1 MLNFYS
7 FKLKKNITI
16 KNYLQTDKLI
26 NHRSIFEKNSINFDT
41 CIFINNFKK
50 IDKNTHLKDL
60 NTNIII
66 LESDFYN
73 NNITNSS
80 PTNNNNNNNNTTK
93 TSEYHYLF
101 IKYPDLVLFIYI
113 LKKNNYDETL
123 YFLEK
128 YNLKYKQIFNII
140 KNNQKEIIEMI
151 EDDPDL
157 ITNIFRNKNINYNN
171 IINHFTRLSPHQS
184 IISQI
189 EELFPD
195 VPTENINELINV
207 FNNNVLI
214 I

>member
-7 FKLKKNITI
+7 FKFKKNITI
-16 KNYLQTDKLI
+16 ENYLQTDKLI
-26 NHRSIFEKNSINFDT
+26 NHKNFFEKNNINFDT
-41 CIFINNFKK
+41 SIFINNFKK

-60 NTNIII
+60 NHNIII
-66 LESDFYN
+66 LESDF
-73 NNITNSS
+73 
-80 PTNNNNNNNNTTK
+80 NNNNNTPNSSSTNNNTTK
-93 TSEYHYLF
+93 TSQYHHLF
-101 IKYPDLVLFIYI
+101 IKYPDLILFIYI
-113 LKKNNYDETL
+113 LKKNNYDEIL

-140 KNNQKEIIEMI
+140 KNNQNEIIEMI
-151 EDDPDL
+151 ENDPNL
-157 ITNIFRNKNINYNN
+157 LTNIFKNNSINYNTILN
-171 IINHFTRLSPHQS
+171 QFTRLSSHQS

>member
-7 FKLKKNITI
+7 FKFKKNITI
-16 KNYLQTDKLI
+16 ENYLQTDKLI
-26 NHRSIFEKNSINFDT
+26 NHKNFFEKNNINFDT

-60 NTNIII
+60 NHDIII
-66 LESDFYN
+66 LESDFN
-73 NNITNSS
+73 NNNTTNSS
-80 PTNNNNNNNNTTK
+80 SINNNTTK
-93 TSEYHYLF
+93 TSEYHHLF
-101 IKYPDLVLFIYI
+101 IKYPDLILFIYI

-140 KNNQKEIIEMI
+140 KNNQNEIIEMI
-151 EDDPDL
+151 ENDPNL
-157 ITNIFRNKNINYNN
+157 LTNIFKNNSINYNSILN
-171 IINHFTRLSPHQS
+171 QFTRLSPHQS

-195 VPTENINELINV
+195 VPRENINELINV

>member
-7 FKLKKNITI
+7 FKFKKNITI
-16 KNYLQTDKLI
+16 ENYLQTDKLI
-26 NHRSIFEKNSINFDT
+26 NYKNIFEKNSINFDT

-50 IDKNTHLKDL
+50 IDKNTPLKDL
-60 NTNIII
+60 NSNIII
-66 LESDFYN
+66 LESDFN
-73 NNITNSS
+73 NNTTNLS
-80 PTNNNNNNNNTTK
+80 PTNNNTIK
-93 TSEYHYLF
+93 TSEYHHLF
-101 IKYPDLVLFIYI
+101 IKYPDLILFIYI
-113 LKKNNYDETL
+113 LKKNNYDEIL

-140 KNNQKEIIEMI
+140 KNNQNEIIEMI
-151 EDDPDL
+151 ENDPDL
-157 ITNIFRNKNINYNN
+157 LTNIFKKNN
-171 IINHFTRLSPHQS
+171 IDYNSILNQFTTLSPHQS